1 MHTTTSSH
9 VNFHGSIPYIRQSP
23 NNIPCWL
30 MPCPIFARKLFQLK
44 IHFMKT
50 RNIFVLFLSLAYL
63 FPAISFAQAPN
74 EKPLRDFQLSIIPYF
89 GTEGRN
95 AANYRYNFS
104 LNLFAGVTGGL
115 EGIEAGGFM
124 NINTGSVK
132 GAQFAGF
139 GNLVH
144 GDMEGFQ
151 GSGFMNLIHGN
162 TRAFHGAGFINFISG
177 STEGFHSAGFIN
189 VFGGSSRSFTAAG
202 FANVT
207 GGHFEGFLGSG
218 FANVTGGN
226 VKGFQGAGFANVTGG
241 RFEGFQGAGFA
252 NVTGNDSKGVHAA
265 GFMNINRDFKG
276 AQIAGFLNAA
286 RKVEGVQIGFLNIA
300 DTVDGV
306 PIGFL
311 SIVKKG
317 AYRQIEVSG
326 SDVMHLGASFR
337 IGVPAFYN
345 IFSYGTRP
353 FASETVHGFGYGIGT
368 SISFSQY
375 TGMQIE
381 GHSTQ
386 LRQDWKWDDEHLDML
401 NELRITMGIRLAGRI
416 ELFAGPVLYN
426 HIYKYQ
432 PENGIYGSDLTS
444 YTLDEKRWD
453 DYVSKWWIGA
463 RGGLRFRLD

>member
-1 MHTTTSSH
+1 
-9 VNFHGSIPYIRQSP
+9 
-23 NNIPCWL
+23 
-30 MPCPIFARKLFQLK
+30 
-44 IHFMKT
+44 MKT
-50 RNIFVLFLSLAYL
+50 RNIFVLFFILTFL
-63 FPAISFAQAPN
+63 FPAINFAQAPN
-74 EKPLRDFQLSIIPYF
+74 EKPLRDFQLSIIPF
-89 GTEGRN
+89 VGTEGRD

-115 EGIEAGGFM
+115 EGFEAGGFM
-124 NINTGSVK
+124 NVNTGSVK
-132 GAQFAGF
+132 GAQLSGF

-144 GDMEGFQ
+144 GGFEGFQ
-151 GSGFMNLIHGN
+151 GSGFMNLVHGN
-162 TRAFHGAGFINFISG
+162 TKAFHGAGFINFISG
-177 STEGFHSAGFIN
+177 STEGFHGAGFIN
-189 VFGGSSRSFTAAG
+189 VFGGSSQSFTGAG

-226 VKGFQGAGFANVTGG
+226 FKGFQGAGFANVTGG

-252 NVTGNDSKGVHAA
+252 NVTGNEAKGLQAA

-326 SDVMHLGASFR
+326 SDVMHVGASCR

-345 IFSYGTRP
+345 IFSYGIRP
-353 FASETVHGFGYGIGT
+353 FANETVHGFGYGIGT
-368 SISFSQY
+368 AIRLSQQSE
-375 TGMQIE
+375 MQIE

-386 LRQDWKWDDEHLDML
+386 LRQDWNWNYEHLDML
-401 NELRITMGIRLAGRI
+401 NELRITLGTSLYGRI

-426 HIYKYQ
+426 HIYKYI
-432 PENGIYGSDLTS
+432 PEDGINGSDLAS
-444 YTLDEKRWD
+444 YTLDEKHWD

-463 RGGLRFRLD
+463 RGGLRMNLN

>member
-1 MHTTTSSH
+1 
-9 VNFHGSIPYIRQSP
+9 
-23 NNIPCWL
+23 
-30 MPCPIFARKLFQLK
+30 
-44 IHFMKT
+44 MKT
-50 RNIFVLFLSLAYL
+50 RNIFFLFLISTLL
-63 FPAISFAQAPN
+63 FPAINFAQLPN
-74 EKPLRDFQLSIIPYF
+74 EKPLRDFQLSIIPF
-89 GTEGRN
+89 VGTEGRD

-115 EGIEAGGFM
+115 KGFEAGGFM
-124 NINTGSVK
+124 NVNAGSAK

-144 GDMEGFQ
+144 GNMEGLQ
-151 GSGFMNLIHGN
+151 GSGFMNLVHGN

-177 STEGFHSAGFIN
+177 STEGFHGAGFIN
-189 VFGGSSRSFTAAG
+189 VFGGSSRSFTGAG

-207 GGHFEGFLGSG
+207 GGNFEGFLGSG

-226 VKGFQGAGFANVTGG
+226 VKGFQGAGFVNVTGG
-241 RFEGFQGAGFA
+241 QFEGFQGAGFA
-252 NVTGNDSKGVHAA
+252 NVTGNDAKGLHAA

-286 RKVEGVQIGFLNIA
+286 HKVEGVQIGFLNIA

-311 SIVKKG
+311 SIVKRG

-345 IFSYGTRP
+345 IFSYGIRP
-353 FASETVHGFGYGIGT
+353 FASETVHGLGYGIGT
-368 SISFSQY
+368 SIKLSQQ

-386 LRQDWKWDDEHLDML
+386 LRDDWNWNYEDLDML
-401 NELRITMGIRLAGRI
+401 NELRITLGTKLPGRL

-426 HIYKYQ
+426 HIYKHK
-432 PENGIYGSDLTS
+432 PEAGITGSDLAS

-463 RGGLRFRLD
+463 RGGLRIRLD

>member
-1 MHTTTSSH
+1 
-9 VNFHGSIPYIRQSP
+9 
-23 NNIPCWL
+23 
-30 MPCPIFARKLFQLK
+30 
-44 IHFMKT
+44 MKT
-50 RNIFVLFLSLAYL
+50 RNIFVYLLIITFL
-63 FPAISFAQAPN
+63 FPALNYAQTQS
-74 EKPLRDFQLSIIPYF
+74 EKPLRDFQFSIIPF
-89 GTEGRN
+89 VGTDGRD

-115 EGIEAGGFM
+115 EGFEAGGFM
-124 NINTGSVK
+124 NVNTGSAK

-144 GDMEGFQ
+144 GNMEGFQ
-151 GSGFMNLIHGN
+151 GSGFMNLVHGN
-162 TRAFHGAGFINFISG
+162 TRAFQGAGFINFISG
-177 STEGFHSAGFIN
+177 STEGFHGAGFIN
-189 VFGGSSRSFTAAG
+189 VFGGSSKSFTGAG

-218 FANVTGGN
+218 FVNVTGGN

-252 NVTGNDSKGVHAA
+252 NVTGNEAKGLHAA

-345 IFSYGTRP
+345 IFSYGIRP
-353 FASETVHGFGYGIGT
+353 FASETVHGLGYGIGT
-368 SISFSQY
+368 AIRLSQQ
-375 TGMQIE
+375 TTLQIE

-386 LRQDWKWDDEHLDML
+386 LLQDWNWNYEDLDML
-401 NELRITMGIRLAGRI
+401 NELRITLGTKLPGRM

-426 HIYKYQ
+426 HIYKHK
-432 PENGIYGSDLTS
+432 PEAGITGSDLAS

-453 DYVSKWWIGA
+453 DYVSKWWIGG
-463 RGGLRFRLD
+463 RGGLRIRLD